1 MGSPLSANKIQ
12 TMSNQL
18 SGNALQ
24 CHLCYHGF
32 LSYYRKARLVWAHC
46 IRGRVNGTMHQV
58 VQEVMNYY
66 SATYL
71 QGQIVRRSVLVYEAS
86 PKQAHGVFLSL

>member
-1 MGSPLSANKIQ
+1 MGSLLSANKIQ

-18 SGNALQ
+18 SDNALQ
-24 CHLCYHGF
+24 CHLCYHSF
-32 LSYYRKARLVWAHC
+32 ELLSKSSFGLGSLHK
-46 IRGRVNGTMHQV
+46 GGVNGTMYQV

-71 QGQIVRRSVLVYEAS
+71 QVQIVRISVLVYEAS
-86 PKQAHGVFLSL
+86 PK